1 MNIFNENIIDYIDNY
16 ETQIC
21 DIRERGSI
29 FTKSK
34 TINKMLKLLPKS
46 VWKNP
51 NLKWLDT
58 GSGIGSFF
66 VIVFFKLM
74 KHLPITNEEKKR
86 KHILENMLYFVELD
100 KKYIEILK
108 DIFCSEKYKLNIFN
122 GTFVY
127 LHTLQENINNFNE
140 NIFNVK
146 FNIILGNPPY
156 QKINMKDPSK
166 LSSKPLYPFFVEN
179 SLDHLEKDGYLLYIH
194 PVSWRRKSKE
204 IKILNKVLSKK
215 LLYIYTNNNFTD
227 FGISAPFINYYL
239 LQNKPYDDEYLTKYE
254 TVFNDKMYKGEI
266 HLNKDLE
273 FIPVF
278 LSNETMNIL
287 SKVMNKSGEK
297 FDISHEAKF
306 TTQKKNISKEKT
318 EKFRYL
324 NYHTYSKKNGPIYRY
339 SDKIHPCSDK
349 LKIILT
355 FKGGYECLNPFI
367 DEGNMGITV
376 EAMRLLVNNSNK
388 DLLLEFFES
397 DLLKFLLMITTY
409 NYGANQKNEFYIMN
423 TFTKP
428 DNSEFYN
435 FYNLNNND
443 IEFINDNLIC

>member
-1 MNIFNENIIDYIDNY
+1 MLDTLPDY
-16 ETQIC
+16 
-21 DIRERGSI
+21 
-29 FTKSK
+29 
-34 TINKMLKLLPKS
+34 

-51 NLKWLDT
+51 NLTLIDT
-58 GSGIGSFF
+58 GSGIVSYF

-156 QKINMKDPSK
+156 QKIKMKDPSK

-273 FIPVF
+273 FDLVF
-278 LSNETMNIL
+278 LSNETMND
-287 SKVMNKSGEK
+287 
-297 FDISHEAKF
+297 F
-306 TTQKKNISKEKT
+306 QK
-318 EKFRYL
+318 L
-324 NYHTYSKKNGPIYRY
+324 
-339 SDKIHPCSDK
+339 
-349 LKIILT
+349 
-355 FKGGYECLNPFI
+355 
-367 DEGNMGITV
+367 
-376 EAMRLLVNNSNK
+376 
-388 DLLLEFFES
+388 
-397 DLLKFLLMITTY
+397 
-409 NYGANQKNEFYIMN
+409 
-423 TFTKP
+423 
-428 DNSEFYN
+428 
-435 FYNLNNND
+435 
-443 IEFINDNLIC
+443 